1 MKINSF
7 RPSGLLLS
15 IYSLMVI
22 SFSLGTYFSVSKFAG
37 GDIRI
42 WEILLLVLL
51 VLISFKILLT
61 NKILVN
67 SIPAIIFSIILII
80 FAYISVFNSI
90 EYSLWIKRMLL
101 FTLFMTLFIVT
112 SYLNSKNIFK
122 INSKLIIFSGVI
134 AASWGI
140 IELLLRPQEL
150 LQYGSFIPRANS
162 FFEEA
167 NEFSQYL
174 NLPFG
179 FLLAQ
184 YIFNDKKTLI
194 NRSSIFL
201 LLSIVI
207 IAQFISFSRGGLLAF
222 FSQLLLLTYI
232 YNNKIL
238 LFKKILIASVFIT
251 IFFIIV
257 ISTFPKEYININ
269 AALEILYSKTVQT
282 FSTIDAST
290 SVRFHTI
297 KLGLTNLENS
307 INNLI
312 FGIGLG
318 SLELALGNL
327 DADGDATTSNFI
339 IDILV
344 ETGMLGLFSYLLF
357 IIYMLYIS
365 QYVSK
370 RLINCKDNNLKV
382 VFYGSYFSIIGLMI
396 GGLTVATHMHCF
408 FWYICGL
415 IFASYSI
422 VKNNNRV
429 LY

>member
-1 MKINSF
+1 
-7 RPSGLLLS
+7 
-15 IYSLMVI
+15 MVI

-42 WEILLLVLL
+42 WEIFLLVLL
-51 VLISFKILLT
+51 IIIIIKILLI
-61 NKILVN
+61 NKILMN
-67 SIPAIIFSIILII
+67 SIPAIFFSIILFI

-101 FTLFMTLFIVT
+101 FTLFMTLFVVT
-112 SYLNSKNIFK
+112 SYLNKKNILK
-122 INSKLIIFSGVI
+122 INSKLIIFSGIV

-184 YIFNDKKTLI
+184 YIFNDNKTLI

-207 IAQFISFSRGGLLAF
+207 IAQLISFSRGGLLAF
-222 FSQLLLLTYI
+222 FAQLLLLTYV

-238 LFKKILIASVFIT
+238 LFKKILIASVFIAM
-251 IFFIIV
+251 FFIIV
-257 ISTFPKEYININ
+257 ISTFPKEYFNIN
-269 AALEILYSKTVQT
+269 AALEILYAKTLQT

-327 DADGDATTSNFI
+327 DILYAGDATTSNFI

-370 RLINCKDNNLKV
+370 RLLNSEDNNLKV
-382 VFYGSYFSIIGLMI
+382 VFYGSYFSIVGLLV

-422 VKNNNRV
+422 VIKENNMV
-429 LY
+429 LS